1 MNFTTT
7 ENILVSYGLVKTII
21 IPLTKQL
28 NRAQF
33 MLWKLL
39 KSDDLNFL
47 IILIAVQNNWKEA
60 INTPFR

>member
-7 ENILVSYGLVKTII
+7 ENILVSYGLVTTII